1 MMTMMK
7 PFLDMQ
13 FGDRIVTLMAA
24 LVLVLQIAMVAQRWM
39 VANIRIFA
47 AQSLFLALIAATIA
61 WFNHAPHIYIA
72 AALTLVVKVIL
83 VPILFERLV
92 ERMEI
97 HEEIE
102 PFVNTPLSVVI
113 AGGLTLVGYVVA
125 AGFYRPD
132 EPGLGHNALAVAISL
147 FLIGFFTMINRR
159 KALTQVLALLSLE
172 NGLFLAAISLTYG
185 MPLIVELGI
194 FFDVLVAAMVLGILV
209 YRIRETVES
218 MDVSRLRRLRG

>member
-1 MMTMMK
+1 MTMK
-7 PFLDMQ
+7 PLLDLQ
-13 FGDRIVTLMAA
+13 LGDRIVTLMAA
-24 LVLVLQIAMVAQRWM
+24 LVLVLQIAMVAQRWI
-39 VANIRIFA
+39 VTHIRIFA
-47 AQSLFLALIAATIA
+47 AQSCFLAMIAATIA

-92 ERMEI
+92 ERMDI
-97 HEEIE
+97 QKEIE
-102 PFVNTPLSVVI
+102 PIVNVPLSVVI
-113 AGGLTLVGYVVA
+113 SGGLTLVGYVVA
-125 AGFYRPD
+125 ESFYRPD

-185 MPLIVELGI
+185 MPLIVELGV

-209 YRIRETVES
+209 YRIRETFES

>member
-1 MMTMMK
+1 MLMM
-7 PFLDMQ
+7 PVLDLQ
-13 FGDRIVTLMAA
+13 FGERIVTLMAA
-24 LVLVLQIAMVAQRWM
+24 LVLVLQIAMVSQRWI
-39 VANIRIFA
+39 VLHIRIFA
-47 AQSLFLALIAATIA
+47 VQSLFLAMIAATIA
-61 WFNHAPHIYIA
+61 WYNHAPHIYIA
-72 AALTLVVKVIL
+72 AVLTLIVKVIL

-92 ERMEI
+92 TRMEI

-102 PFVNTPLSVVI
+102 PIVNVPLSVLI

-125 AGFYRPD
+125 ESFYRPD
-132 EPGLGHNALAVAISL
+132 APGVGHNALAVAISL

-194 FFDVLVAAMVLGILV
+194 LFDVLVAAMVLGILV
-209 YRIRETVES
+209 YRIRESFES

>member
-125 AGFYRPD
+125 EGFYRPD